1 MDPGATLEHER
12 PGSGSVPRSLG
23 PLLFRLLSA
32 DDLSQPPARY
42 ALGSATAVEIGRG
55 PDFTGRRGADSLRI
69 DIRDPFAS
77 SRHARLE
84 RRDGIWSVR
93 DEGSRNGTL
102 VDGRRLPPG
111 EQVALR
117 DGDLIEAGHTFLL
130 FRGSALG
137 IAGGN
142 LEPVPGGADP
152 PTLQPEWQVDLDKAA
167 RLACTSHEVL
177 IEGESGAGK
186 EVLARFL
193 HDKSGRTGPLVSL
206 NCGALPE
213 TLFEDELFGHV
224 RGAFSGAQGE
234 RPGLIR
240 AADKGTLFLDEI
252 GEMPG
257 GLQVKLLRVLED
269 HSVRPLGAEK
279 EVPVDVR
286 VIAAT
291 HRSLEDRVA
300 QGAFREDLHARL
312 GLLCLR
318 VPALRERRED
328 LGLLVR
334 AVLRSDHRALDRIR
348 FDLDALRLVLRYAW
362 PLNVRELRRALLAAV
377 DLAAADGGE
386 FTTICPHHLPQ
397 AVREPRPPASAQ
409 MAAADEPPARAPPA
423 DADLTTSERALRDD
437 LVENLRA
444 AHGNVAEVAR
454 LMNKGRTQIQRWIAR
469 FAIDVGAVR
478 RMKD

>member
-1 MDPGATLEHER
+1 MDPAATLEHER
-12 PGSGSVPRSLG
+12 PGTGSAPRALG

-32 DDLSQPPARY
+32 DDLAQPPARY
-42 ALGSATAVEIGRG
+42 SLAGNVAVEIGRG
-55 PDFTGRRGADSLRI
+55 QGFAARRSADTLRV
-69 DIRDPFAS
+69 DVRDPFAS

-84 RRDGIWSVR
+84 ARDGAWLLR

-102 VDGRRLPPG
+102 VNGRRLAPG
-111 EQVALR
+111 EEVALR
-117 DGDLIEAGHTFLL
+117 EGDLIEAGHTFFL
-130 FRGSALG
+130 FRGSARG
-137 IAGGN
+137 IAGDN

-152 PTLQPEWQVDLDKAA
+152 PTLQPEWQVDLAKAA

-193 HDKSGRTGPLVSL
+193 HDKSGRTGPLVSV

-213 TLFEDELFGHV
+213 SLFEDELFGHV

-240 AADKGTLFLDEI
+240 AADGGTLFLDEV

-279 EVPVDVR
+279 EIPVDVR
-286 VIAAT
+286 VVAAT
-291 HRSLEDRVA
+291 HRGLESLVA
-300 QGAFREDLHARL
+300 QGAFREDLLARL

-318 VPALRERRED
+318 VPPLRDRRED
-328 LGLLVR
+328 LGLLIR
-334 AVLRSDHRALDRIR
+334 GVLRSGHTPLERIR
-348 FDLDALRLVLRYAW
+348 FELDALRLVLRYPW

-377 DLAAADGGE
+377 DLAAADAGE
-386 FTTICPHHLPQ
+386 SVTICPHHLPP
-397 AVREPRPPASAQ
+397 AVREPRQAPPGQ
-409 MAAADEPPARAPPA
+409 AAAGERAPARAPPS
-423 DADLTTSERALRDD
+423 DAELSTAERQLRDEI
-437 LVENLRA
+437 VGHLRKA
-444 AHGNVAEVAR
+444 NGNVAEVAR
-454 LMNKGRTQIQRWIAR
+454 LMQKGRTQIQRWIAR
-469 FAIDVGAVR
+469 FAIDVAAVR

>member
-1 MDPGATLEHER
+1 MDPAATLEHER
-12 PGSGSVPRSLG
+12 HGSGSAPRVLG

-32 DDLSQPPARY
+32 DDVAQPPARY
-42 ALGSATAVEIGRG
+42 ALRGKAAVEIGRG
-55 PDFTGRRGADSLRI
+55 TDFAARRGADSLRV
-69 DIRDPFAS
+69 DVRDPFAS

-84 RRDGIWSVR
+84 LREGIWSAR
-93 DEGSRNGTL
+93 DEASRNGTL
-102 VDGRRLPPG
+102 VNGRRLSPG
-111 EQVALR
+111 EQVALGE
-117 DGDLIEAGHTFLL
+117 GDLIEAGHTFFL
-130 FRGSALG
+130 FRGSARG
-137 IAGGN
+137 IAGDD

-152 PTLQPEWQVDLDKAA
+152 PTLQPEWQLELAKAA

-186 EVLARFL
+186 EVLARFV
-193 HDKSGRTGPLVSL
+193 HEKSGRTGPLVSV

-213 TLFEDELFGHV
+213 SLFEDELFGHV

-240 AADKGTLFLDEI
+240 AADGGTLFLDEI
-252 GEMPG
+252 GEMPA

-269 HSVRPLGAEK
+269 HCVRPLGGEK
-279 EVPVDVR
+279 EFPVDVR

-291 HRSLEDRVA
+291 HRALEALIA
-300 QGAFREDLHARL
+300 QRAFREDLHARL

-318 VPALRERRED
+318 VPAVRDRRED
-328 LGLLVR
+328 LGLLAR
-334 AVLRSDHRALDRIR
+334 AVLRSGHTPLDRIR
-348 FDLDALRLVLRYAW
+348 FDLDALRLVLRYSW

-386 FTTICPHHLPQ
+386 TTTIFAHHLPQ
-397 AVREPRPPASAQ
+397 AVRELRPPGHAQ
-409 MAAADEPPARAPPA
+409 PVPDKPPARAPPA
-423 DADLTTSERALRDD
+423 DADLTTAERALRDD
-437 LVENLRA
+437 IVENLRA
-444 AHGNVAEVAR
+444 ADGNVAEVAR

-478 RMKD
+478 RMKG

>member
-1 MDPGATLEHER
+1 MDPAATLEHER
-12 PGSGSVPRSLG
+12 PGSGSAPRTLG
-23 PLLFRLLSA
+23 PFLFRLLTA

-42 ALGSATAVEIGRG
+42 ALTAAVGVEIGRA
-55 PDFTGRRGADSLRI
+55 PDFAARRSADSLRL
-69 DIRDPFAS
+69 DLRDPFAS

-84 RRDGIWSVR
+84 ARDGFWSAR

-102 VDGRRLPPG
+102 VNGRRLPPG
-111 EQVALR
+111 EPVPLR
-117 DGDLIEAGHTFLL
+117 DGDLIEAGHTFFL
-130 FRGSALG
+130 FRGSARGL
-137 IAGGN
+137 AGDN
-142 LEPVPGGADP
+142 LEPIAGGADP
-152 PTLQPEWQVDLDKAA
+152 PTLQPEWQLDLAKAA

-193 HDKSGRTGPLVSL
+193 HDKSGRAGPLVSV

-213 TLFEDELFGHV
+213 SLFEDELFGHV

-234 RPGLIR
+234 RPGLVR

-252 GEMPG
+252 GEMPA

-279 EVPVDVR
+279 EIPVDVR
-286 VIAAT
+286 VVAAT
-291 HRSLEDRVA
+291 HRSLEDLVA
-300 QGAFREDLHARL
+300 QGAFREDLLARL

-334 AVLRSDHRALDRIR
+334 AVLRSGPTPLDRIR
-348 FDLDALRLVLRYAW
+348 FDLDALRLVLRYVW

-386 FTTICPHHLPQ
+386 GITIHPHHLPQ
-397 AVREPRPPASAQ
+397 PVRELRQPAAAQ
-409 MAAADEPPARAPPA
+409 TAAADKAPSRAPPA
-423 DADLTTSERALRDD
+423 DSELTTAERALRDD
-437 LVENLRA
+437 IVENLKA
-444 AHGNVAEVAR
+444 ANGNVAEVAR
-454 LMNKGRTQIQRWIAR
+454 LMHKGRTQIQRWIAR

>member
-1 MDPGATLEHER
+1 MDPAATLEHER
-12 PGSGSVPRSLG
+12 HGSGSAPRVLG

-32 DDLSQPPARY
+32 DDVAQPPARY
-42 ALGSATAVEIGRG
+42 ALRGALGVEIGRA
-55 PDFTGRRGADSLRI
+55 PEFAARRSGDSLRI

-84 RRDGIWSVR
+84 LRDGVWSAR

-102 VDGRRLPPG
+102 VDGRRLAPG

-117 DGDLIEAGHTFLL
+117 DGDLIEAGHTFFL
-130 FRGSALG
+130 FRGSARG
-137 IAGGN
+137 IAGED

-152 PTLQPEWQVDLDKAA
+152 PTLQPEWQLDLAKAA

-186 EVLARFL
+186 EVLAHFI
-193 HDKSGRTGPLVSL
+193 HDKSGRTGPLVSI

-213 TLFEDELFGHV
+213 SLFEDELFGHV

-252 GEMPG
+252 GEMPAG
-257 GLQVKLLRVLED
+257 AQVKLLRVLED

-279 EVPVDVR
+279 EIPVDVR

-291 HRSLEDRVA
+291 HRGLEDLIA
-300 QGAFREDLHARL
+300 KGAFREDLHARL

-318 VPALRERRED
+318 VPAVRERRED
-328 LGLLVR
+328 LGLLIR
-334 AVLRSDHRALDRIR
+334 AVLRPGHTPLERIR

-386 FTTICPHHLPQ
+386 ITVVFAHHLPQ
-397 AVREPRPPASAQ
+397 AVREPRQP
-409 MAAADEPPARAPPA
+409 AAARSGAAGKPPARVPPA
-423 DADLTTSERALRDD
+423 DAELTTAERALRDD
-437 LVENLRA
+437 IVEHLKA
-444 AHGNVAEVAR
+444 ADGNVAEVAR
-454 LMNKGRTQIQRWIAR
+454 LMNKGRTQIQRWISR
-469 FAIDVGAVR
+469 FAIDVRAVR
-478 RMKD
+478 RMKQ